1 MCWKSASV
9 LNIHQLLTNLRSQC
23 TSEVPSSLLC
33 LKQNIAN
40 LELLICPRAPAL
52 SHPAAVLLLHWM
64 SNLLVPFSSQLFL
77 SLSIQPIK
85 ILPALSAWQLFLSL
99 HTAELSSKL
108 SVILHLGY
116 CNIISLASAAVV
128 WLGLYLFRILPLKSF
143 VALHLT
149 GNQPTF
155 DSICVISD
163 ISCMSICIAYFFSSS
178 ETLFKMLDFSCLQKF
193 DCD

>member
-1 MCWKSASV
+1 M
-9 LNIHQLLTNLRSQC
+9 LNIHQLFTSLRSQC
-23 TSEVPSSLLC
+23 TSDTPHLCFALNKTLLTWNSSSAQGLLHRP
-33 LKQNIAN
+33 L
-40 LELLICPRAPAL
+40 
-52 SHPAAVLLLHWM
+52 PAAVLLSHWM
-64 SNLLVPFSSQLFL
+64 SNLGVPCSSQFFL

-85 ILPALSAWQLFLSL
+85 ILLILSAWQLFLSL

-128 WLGLYLFRILPLKSF
+128 WPGLYLFGILPLKSF
-143 VALHLT
+143 VASHLT

-163 ISCMSICIAYFFSSS
+163 ISCMSWTWTSVLLTHFSLLKPFFK
-178 ETLFKMLDFSCLQKF
+178 FWVFSCLRKL